1 MVKRDC
7 TQANVE
13 CFPDDWEL
21 KSLGQ
26 FIALQRG
33 HDLTERARRQGEVP
47 VMGSAGPNGLHDT
60 ALVRGPGVVLGRSGA
75 SFGQAHYCISDFW
88 PHNTALYVTD
98 FFGNDPL
105 FVYYFLKRIDFSRH
119 NSGGAQQSLNRNFI
133 APIPVAIPRLE
144 EQEVIAAAL
153 SDADA
158 LIETLEQLLEK
169 KRHIKQGATQ
179 ELLTGKKR
187 LPGFEAK
194 LGLKQTEVGV
204 IPEDWEVV
212 DAGSIGRF
220 RGGNGFPTIHQ
231 GISSGEYPFFK
242 VSDMNNEGNETFM
255 DVANNYISE
264 ATRRRLGANAFPP
277 QTIVFAKV
285 GAAIFLERKKLL
297 TKASCLDNNMAGFSI
312 SDAGADHRYI
322 YYFFLNFRLGSLV
335 STTALP
341 SLNGSVL
348 RSIKIKAAQQHVH
361 DRKGGIIWHTQG
373 SGKSIVMVLVA
384 KWILETN
391 PNARVAIITDRD
403 ELDKQIEGVF
413 TGAGIAIARSR
424 SGRQLLNQ
432 LGQALPRL
440 LCSMVHKFGS
450 RDADDLDAFI
460 KELEAKPSATV
471 GEVFVFVDECHR
483 TQSGK
488 LHRLMKAMMP
498 NAIFIG
504 FTGTPLLKKDARSS
518 LEVFG
523 GYPKPTRTT
532 GTTFLGRKSD
542 STCRLPHRGPMQ
554 PPMARSRPV

>member
-1 MVKRDC
+1 MELRPGFKR
-7 TQANVE
+7 TEAGVV
-13 CFPDDWEL
+13 PVDWEVERL
-21 KSLGQ
+21 FAICSMKSGETITSANIDQFSRYPCYGGNGRRGFTNRFTHDGRYSLIGRQGALCGNVLGVEGQ
-26 FIALQRG
+26 FFASEHAIVVTPSKQTDIRW
-33 HDLTERARRQGEVP
+33 LTF
-47 VMGSAGPNGLHDT
+47 
-60 ALVRGPGVVLGRSGA
+60 VLGEMR
-75 SFGQAHYCISDFW
+75 
-88 PHNTALYVTD
+88 
-98 FFGNDPL
+98 
-105 FVYYFLKRIDFSRH
+105 
-119 NSGGAQQSLNRNFI
+119 LNRYSEASAQPGLSVSKLLNI
-133 APIPVAIPRLE
+133 DVAHPPSKA
-144 EQEVIAAAL
+144 EQEAIAKAL
-153 SDADA
+153 TDADA

-348 RSIKIKAAQQHVH
+348 RSIKIILPPTKAEQ
-361 DRKGGIIWHTQG
+361 T
-373 SGKSIVMVLVA
+373 
-384 KWILETN
+384 
-391 PNARVAIITDRD
+391 
-403 ELDKQIEGVF
+403 
-413 TGAGIAIARSR
+413 AIATMLSD
-424 SGRQLLNQ
+424 
-432 LGQALPRL
+432 
-440 LCSMVHKFGS
+440 M
-450 RDADDLDAFI
+450 DADIAALDAKLAKARQI
-460 KELEAKPSATV
+460 KQGMMQELLT
-471 GEVFVFVDECHR
+471 GR
-483 TQSGK
+483 I
-488 LHRLMKAMMP
+488 RLA
-498 NAIFIG
+498 
-504 FTGTPLLKKDARSS
+504 
-518 LEVFG
+518 
-523 GYPKPTRTT
+523 
-532 GTTFLGRKSD
+532 
-542 STCRLPHRGPMQ
+542 
-554 PPMARSRPV
+554 